1 MVTFS
6 PDYDLRLLA
15 AAEKKVDAVV
25 ACSADTLPEEARC
38 KFSVTSQINQL
49 SSCMLRSF
57 YIYGVIPTYG
67 PKKISNFVDVL
78 NEKNAIFWALSPIW
92 GGRGD
97 LFLKFFKRREKSKTL
112 GEVKYFRG
120 GEGKKGKYL
129 VSEGEEKVGKYLV
142 SKGEEEQRMKR
153 RKISYRRQDCC
164 GTDVWTD
171 IDGKCCPKAILQ
183 KILI

>member
-1 MVTFS
+1 MVCQVVAFS
-6 PDYDLRLLA
+6 PDCDLRLLA

-78 NEKNAIFWALSPIW
+78 NEKKRNLLGIIPNL
-92 GGRGD
+92 GG
-97 LFLKFFKRREKSKTL
+97 
-112 GEVKYFRG
+112 G
-120 GEGKKGKYL
+120 GGTCFSSSL
-129 VSEGEEKVGKYLV
+129 REEKRAKHLE
-142 SKGEEEQRMKR
+142 K
-153 RKISYRRQDCC
+153 
-164 GTDVWTD
+164 
-171 IDGKCCPKAILQ
+171 
-183 KILI
+183 